1 MLKLEE
7 KKYYN
12 GVKFSVIV
20 DGVKILAGF
29 ENGKFFAQ
37 TEKDS
42 EPPEPVHGNLRSQ
55 LRRMVYRRM
64 KHSRKRW

>member
-1 MLKLEE
+1 MKLKDE
-7 KKYYN
+7 KYYN

-20 DGVKILAGF
+20 EGVKILTGF

-42 EPPEPVHGNLRSQ
+42 EPPEPVRGNLRSQ
-55 LRRMVYRRM
+55 LRRMVYRRTGAT
-64 KHSRKRW
+64 K